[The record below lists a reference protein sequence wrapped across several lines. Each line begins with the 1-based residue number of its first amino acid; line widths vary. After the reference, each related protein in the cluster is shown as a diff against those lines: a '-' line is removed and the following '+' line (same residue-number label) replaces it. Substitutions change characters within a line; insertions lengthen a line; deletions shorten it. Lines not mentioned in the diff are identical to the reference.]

1 MERQNR
7 QTRRT
12 QALIKRSPMTADT
25 LTAEAIHTDAVIVGA
40 GPVGLFQAFQLG
52 LQDIRCHVIDA
63 LPHVGGQCVELYAD
77 KPIYDIPGIPVCTG
91 RELVERLQTQIK
103 PFAPS
108 FHLNQEVTEVERLED
123 GSISVRTSAGQHLFC
138 KTLFIAAGVGAF
150 QARKLSVEGTAEL
163 ENSHVHYRMGDAS
176 RFAGQDVIVLGG
188 EESAVAAALKL
199 TLEVQAPSLRPLSVT
214 LMHRRDVFTV
224 EPMLLQAMRDAVSS
238 GKLQLLIGQ
247 PTALLSHGNQ
257 LHTVQV
263 ATPDGQ
269 IMNRPAQ
276 QVLAFL
282 GLSPKLGSIVNWG
295 LDLERKQLVVNTETF
310 ATDVPGIFAVGDIN
324 TYPGKKKLILCGF
337 HEATLAA
344 YGASAIVHPTRK
356 TLLQYTTTSTELH
369 RLLGIA

>member
-1 MERQNR
+1 
-7 QTRRT
+7 
-12 QALIKRSPMTADT
+12 MTAAT
-25 LTAEAIHTDAVIVGA
+25 IHTDAVIVGA

-52 LQDIRCHVIDA
+52 LQDIRSHIIDA

-91 RELVERLQTQIK
+91 RELVAQLQTQIK

-108 FHLNQEVTEVERLED
+108 FHLNQEVTEVVRIDD
-123 GSISVRTSAGQHLFC
+123 GLLSVRTSTQQHFLC

-150 QARKLSVEGTAEL
+150 QARKLAVEGAAEL
-163 ENSHVHYRMGDAS
+163 EGAHLHYHVGDVS

-199 TLEVQAPSLRPLSVT
+199 TLEPQAPRSVT
-214 LMHRRDVFTV
+214 LMHRRDVFTA
-224 EPMLLQAMRDAVSS
+224 EPVLLQAMRDAVAN
-238 GKLQLLIGQ
+238 GKLQLQIGQ
-247 PTALLSHGNQ
+247 PTALLSTVHQ
-257 LHTVQV
+257 LHAVQV

-269 IMNRPAQ
+269 TIERRAQ
-276 QVLAFL
+276 HVLAFL
-282 GLSPKLGSIVNWG
+282 GLSPKLGPITNWG
-295 LDLERKQLVVNTETF
+295 LAIERKQLVVNTETF

-344 YGASAIVHPTRK
+344 FGAAAIVHPTRK
-356 TLLQYTTTSTELH
+356 TLLQYTTTSSELH
-369 RLLGIA
+369 RLLGLA

>member
-1 MERQNR
+1 
-7 QTRRT
+7 
-12 QALIKRSPMTADT
+12 MTAST
-25 LTAEAIHTDAVIVGA
+25 IHTDAVIVGA

-52 LQDIRCHVIDA
+52 LQDIRSHIIDA

-91 RELVERLQTQIK
+91 RELVAQLQTQIQ
-103 PFAPS
+103 PFAPT
-108 FHLNQEVTEVERLED
+108 FHFNQEVSEVTRLDD
-123 GSISVRTSAGQHLFC
+123 GQLSVRTSAQQHFIC
-138 KTLFIAAGVGAF
+138 KVLVVAAGVGAF
-150 QARKLSVEGTAEL
+150 QARKLAVEGAAAL
-163 ENSHVHYRMGDAS
+163 EGTHVHYRLDDAS
-176 RFAGQDVIVLGG
+176 RFADQDVVVLGG

-199 TLEVQAPSLRPLSVT
+199 TLAAKPPRSVT
-214 LMHRRDVFTV
+214 LMHRRDVFTA
-224 EPMLLQAMRDAVSS
+224 EPTLLQAMRDAVAK
-238 GKLQLLIGQ
+238 GQLQLQIGQ
-247 PTALLSHGNQ
+247 PTALLSTANQ
-257 LHTVQV
+257 LHAVQV

-269 IMNRPAQ
+269 TIERPAQ

-282 GLSPKLGSIVNWG
+282 GLSPKLGPIAHWG
-295 LDLERKQLVVNTETF
+295 LAMERKQLVVNTESF

-344 YGASAIVHPTRK
+344 FGAAAIVHPTRK